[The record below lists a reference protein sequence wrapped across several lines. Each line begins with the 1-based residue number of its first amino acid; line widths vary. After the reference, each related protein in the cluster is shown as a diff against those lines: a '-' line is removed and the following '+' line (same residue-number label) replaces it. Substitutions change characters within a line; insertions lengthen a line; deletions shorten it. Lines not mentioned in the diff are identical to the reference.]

1 MYDIED
7 FNSDKAGLS
16 LGEMYND
23 QDVEIL
29 LIESLNW
36 INHKLESD
44 SNNDIIIGLRDRIQL
59 RLNLFSIYNPYLTNC
74 PSDNPRQLDES
85 LSLINHAIEII
96 KIISPSPS
104 PSTKVSNSFYSG
116 ISKYLPNMAPLPPL
130 DDALLD
136 IQGKNV
142 WEGFKPSLEC
152 FRDINKAI
160 RVQDPLEWIN
170 WLSSR
175 SISKPSERALPS
187 YLRNLTLS
195 RFISDDNLIFNQHSI
210 EWITDSLL
218 QGMIGLPHGVL
229 DLVIRLKQAEMTVVG
244 RNPMSIGQAL
254 SVWSQRVA
262 GFYVNLVSTYC
273 HNRPR
278 QKRNLPK
285 SIKQFEELDNEIET
299 VHQPSTKSLQPL
311 SPTLATLFAL
321 IPFAMRSFILSLNIE
336 SLLVTTE
343 LDLLDKEHDW
353 FIIYWQLSR
362 VARSWQYELNQ
373 ASSSLSSLPVDNRVG
388 FTEAVKH
395 NALEWMKERTLFASI
410 MDHLSQAT
418 LNASAL
424 HIIKLNTPS
433 LSTGERQARFQR
445 RLKWTMRGNI
455 PRDTHSV
462 RDIETDPSFELYDKD
477 LFVLNG
483 NATTEAATRYY
494 ESALEKI
501 NLSLSINTSQAH
513 LKLSEEKR
521 DSTLQALKLI
531 CETNIDKVKNTSSTQ
546 QHTLQWSNALQ
557 PWFPNLASSIN

>member
-388 FTEAVKH
+388 FTEVVKH

-418 LNASAL
+418 LNASTAY
-424 HIIKLNTPS
+424 HQTQYTIFINRRTS
-433 LSTGERQARFQR
+433 STIPETSQVDDERKYSSRHPF
-445 RLKWTMRGNI
+445 
-455 PRDTHSV
+455 
-462 RDIETDPSFELYDKD
+462 D

-521 DSTLQALKLI
+521 DSTLRALKLI